1 MSIMEELYGKG
12 DKKKETKDRVVSD
25 RKKSK
30 REKRERIQD
39 KKRGEFAKKEEKK
52 NFEFRPIYIV
62 GLLIVGGIICFMLF
76 GGSDTPLDNTPLFLN
91 DSIISTT
98 DQNASPVNESNSG
111 SRPKDITIK
120 VVKFEPNNP
129 CQGCT
134 NLGNFAKET
143 IEKHF
148 PEDYK
153 SGKITY
159 ETVNYQDPKNR
170 QLIEKYNVMGSSLYI
185 TVIEEGKEEI
195 IDANDMWNYVWKK
208 EEYMKIFKNNLEE
221 IKK

>member
-12 DKKKETKDRVVSD
+12 DKKKEAKDRVVSD

-39 KKRGEFAKKEEKK
+39 KKKEGFAKKEENK
-52 NFEFRPIYIV
+52 NFEFKPIYIV
-62 GLLIVGGIICFMLF
+62 GLLIVGGIIYFMLF
-76 GGSDTPLDNTPLFLN
+76 GGNESPSDNTPSFLN
-91 DSIISTT
+91 DSTT
-98 DQNASPVNESNSG
+98 DQNASPVNESNSR
-111 SRPKDITIK
+111 SKPEDITIK
-120 VVKFEPNNP
+120 VIKFEPNKP
-129 CQGCT
+129 CASCT

-159 ETVNYQDPKNR
+159 QTVNYQDPKNR
-170 QLIEKYNVMGSSLYI
+170 QLLEKYNVMGSSLYI
-185 TVIEEGKEEI
+185 TVIKDGEEEI
-195 IDANDMWNYVWKK
+195 IDANDMWDYVWKQ
-208 EEYMKIFKNNLEE
+208 EEYTNIFKNKLEA